1 MSPPEPFQKRSVP
14 FRRTALQL
22 CTVAAWLSIAVAGQ
36 ARANEYRDIRGY
48 VLDGQSGESLPY
60 ATILLKGQDRGA
72 LTNTDGYF
80 VIVNAPAVPCTL
92 EVSFIGYAPKTIP
105 LDNAAPAVEPLKIQL
120 QAQAIGLEQTVVTA
134 EEEYEVW
141 KRSEQVSQITFSP
154 RQLETLPNLGEADI
168 FRSLQLLP
176 GISGANEGSAGLYVR
191 GGTPDQNLVIFDG
204 MTVYHVDHF
213 FGMFSAF
220 NADAVKDVQLYKGG
234 YPAKFGGRLSSV
246 VELTGKSGDVDD
258 FRFSMGANLLSSHA
272 LMELPLAGRGSWV
285 LSVRRSY
292 TDFVESGL
300 YTSLFDQVDDEESAP
315 AANAPMG
322 RRGRGRMLSQEV
334 SPLFYFYDLNS
345 KLTLSPTASD
355 VLALSLYSGRDNL
368 NESSELEGLRFKN
381 FGATGDATGE
391 EISGTRSQENETDW
405 GNLGA
410 SFKWSRQWYS
420 RLYTNLLLST
430 STYSSTYFRNQNFS
444 TTGTGAEPAAGNA
457 FRLASVYEEDNSV
470 EDLTLSFAAEWHA
483 HTAHKIDFGAS
494 VARLH
499 TDYAATFGD
508 SIETLDIDA
517 QARQSSLYIQ
527 DRWTP
532 VRPLE
537 FTFGLRATHYDRTD
551 ALYYSPRLS
560 FGWFLTDR
568 VKLKGAWGQY
578 HQFVNNISS
587 ENVLQGSRSFWLVA
601 DEEMEPSSSAHTIL
615 GLSYENRQFLFEVE
629 GYYKNLDGLVE
640 FSSRIGR
647 RRQADYLGSFFF
659 GEGLARGVEFLV
671 QKKAGPLNGWVSYTL
686 GEVEH
691 TFEKFDAGDPFPADH
706 DRRHEVN
713 TVANYRRGPWSLSAT
728 WIFATGRAYTAPES
742 QYSVQLVNGGVT
754 SYVHVGEKNS
764 FRLPDYHRLD
774 LGLSRNF
781 ATSRFDWT
789 AGLTLFNAYN
799 RTNVHSREYDFE
811 VVPVVVTDV
820 TTLGFTPTLSIKAT
834 LK

>member
-1 MSPPEPFQKRSVP
+1 MNVRQRNWPVPSRSIVFP
-14 FRRTALQL
+14 L
-22 CTVAAWLSIAVAGQ
+22 CAVACISLLFAIQ
-36 ARANEYRDIRGY
+36 VRANEEQRDISGY
-48 VLDGQSGESLPY
+48 VLDDQSGESLPY

-72 LTNTDGYF
+72 LTNADGYF
-80 VIVNAPAVPCTL
+80 VIVNAPAIPCTL
-92 EVSFIGYAPKTIP
+92 EVSFIGYASRTH
-105 LDNAAPAVEPLKIQL
+105 LVDNAQPAVEPIEIQL
-120 QAQAIGLEQTVVTA
+120 QVQTIGLEQTVVTA
-134 EEEYEVW
+134 EEEYQVW
-141 KRSEQVSQITFSP
+141 KRSDQVSQITFSP
-154 RQLETLPNLGEADI
+154 RQIETLPNLGEADI

-191 GGTPDQNLVIFDG
+191 GGTPDQNLVIYDG

-272 LMELPLAGRGSWV
+272 LMELPLAGKGSWV
-285 LSVRRSY
+285 LSARRSY
-292 TDFVESGL
+292 TDFIESGL
-300 YTSLFDQVDDEESAP
+300 YTSLFNQVEEEENSP
-315 AANAPMG
+315 AASLPMG
-322 RRGRGRMLSQEV
+322 RRGGGRMLSQEV
-334 SPLFYFYDLNS
+334 GPLFYFYDLNS
-345 KLTLSPTASD
+345 KLTLSPTPND
-355 VLALSLYSGRDNL
+355 VLALSLYGGRDNL
-368 NESSELEGLRFKN
+368 NESSELEGLRFKG
-381 FGATGDATGE
+381 FGATDGVAE
-391 EISGTRSQENETDW
+391 EDPSGTRTQENETDW

-410 SFKWSRQWYS
+410 SLKWARQWHS

-430 STYSSTYFRNQNFS
+430 STYSSTYFRNQSF
-444 TTGTGAEPAAGNA
+444 TGSNTGEGPAGGNA
-457 FRLASVYEEDNSV
+457 FRFASAYEEDNTV
-470 EDLTLSFAAEWHA
+470 EDLTLSFTGEWHA
-483 HTAHKIDFGAS
+483 HSAHKIDFGAS
-494 VARLH
+494 VARLS
-499 TDYAATFGD
+499 TDYLAAFGD
-508 SIETLDIDA
+508 TVETLDIDA
-517 QARQSSLYIQ
+517 QARQTSLYFQ

-532 VRPLE
+532 LRPLE
-537 FTFGLRATHYDRTD
+537 FTLGMRATQYDQTD
-551 ALYYSPRLS
+551 EFYYSPRFS

-578 HQFVNNISS
+578 YQFVNNISS

-601 DEEMEPSSSAHTIL
+601 DSEMEPSFSEHTIL
-615 GLSYENRQFLFEVE
+615 GLSYENRQFLFEIE
-629 GYYKNLDGLVE
+629 GYYKDLDGLIE
-640 FSSRIGR
+640 FSSRVGR

-659 GEGLARGVEFLV
+659 GTGIARGVEFLA
-671 QKKAGPLNGWVSYTL
+671 QKKAGSLNGWISYTL

-691 TFEKFDAGDPFPADH
+691 TFEKFDDGDPFPADH

-713 TVANYRRGPWSLSAT
+713 AVGSYRWGPWNLSAT

-742 QYSVQLVNGGVT
+742 QYSIQLANGGLT
-754 SYVHVGEKNS
+754 SYVHVGKKNS

-774 LGLSRNF
+774 LGLSRDF
-781 ATSRFDWT
+781 ETSRFDWT

-811 VVPVVVTDV
+811 VIPVVVTDA